1 MGRPNRTEAACLIRT
16 VALAD
21 LDPAVECMAVVEY
34 RPKMRKECSAHFSEL
49 QTHSEGQGLLE
60 VETHLRPCSVVACPG
75 VYTAVL
81 VACLGVCTAVL
92 VVCLGVCIA
101 FLEACLGE
109 CTAALVEACQEGALI
124 VGDHKKR
131 DMMRFQLA
139 RHAR

>member
-16 VALAD
+16 VGLAD

-34 RPKMRKECSAHFSEL
+34 RPKMRKEFSARFSEL

-75 VYTAVL
+75 V
-81 VACLGVCTAVL
+81 CTAVL
-92 VVCLGVCIA
+92 VVCLGVYIA
-101 FLEACLGE
+101 VLEACLGV